1 MPEPR
6 CRRWRNCDVSVKR
19 LQTSSCVKRPWQIRW
34 CKRSCRC
41 SQVKSKKSAESL
53 SRRLGRTGWSSNNGC
68 IGGSMAGGWMGNLG
82 NMGNIMKQA
91 QAMQEQ
97 LAKLQAE
104 VATKTVQVSSG
115 GGIVTIVANGAME
128 IVSIKIDPEFLKG
141 NDVEMLQDLVMAA
154 TNEALRKAR
163 EMVAEEM
170 KGVTGGLQIPG
181 LL

>member
-1 MPEPR
+1 
-6 CRRWRNCDVSVKR
+6 
-19 LQTSSCVKRPWQIRW
+19 
-34 CKRSCRC
+34 
-41 SQVKSKKSAESL
+41 
-53 SRRLGRTGWSSNNGC
+53 
-68 IGGSMAGGWMGNLG
+68 MAGGWMGNLG

-104 VATKTVQVSSG
+104 VATKTVQASSG

-154 TNEALRKAR
+154 ANEALRKAR
-163 EMVAEEM
+163 EMVGEEM